1 MLWLFLTGLL
11 ALYVVKSGSFGS
23 TYGPL
28 TGIFALLLWAN
39 LSSVALFLGIA
50 FAAQLEAVR
59 AGAPTP
65 ASDDPL
71 TATRTKVAMEPAVA
85 SQVAASVARA
95 PWRTLDTAAE
105 ARRSAL

>member
-1 MLWLFLTGLL
+1 
-11 ALYVVKSGSFGS
+11 
-23 TYGPL
+23 L

-39 LSSVALFLGIA
+39 LSSVALFLGVA

-71 TATRTKVAMEPAVA
+71 TATRTEVAMEPVVMPA
-85 SQVAASVARA
+85 SATRSES
-95 PWRTLDTAAE
+95 TG
-105 ARRSAL
+105 RRHGEFVRPSR